1 MTLSD
6 EIQIALIIAGCSLAL
21 VIIYKLLKLLLT
33 PLRILVRIL
42 LSLIVLAVIAY
53 FVADYFGYDLVDLI
67 LRYLGKENPLS
78 ISDKISL

>member
-6 EIQIALIIAGCSLAL
+6 EIQIVLIIAGCSLAL

>member
-6 EIQIALIIAGCSLAL
+6 EIQIVLIIAGCSLAL

-67 LRYLGKENPLS
+67 LRYLGKENQLS